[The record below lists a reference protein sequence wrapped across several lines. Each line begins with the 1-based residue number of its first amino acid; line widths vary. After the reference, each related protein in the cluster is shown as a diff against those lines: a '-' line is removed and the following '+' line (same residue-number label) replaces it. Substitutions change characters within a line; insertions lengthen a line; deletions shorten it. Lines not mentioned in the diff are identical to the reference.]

1 MERGSLRQVLAG
13 GLGHDGDRQ
22 LGRGRHRGGHR
33 HAHEQHPRVVP
44 RGQAQLC
51 RELTQVLQ
59 NMYLYFVLNE

>member
-33 HAHEQHPRVVP
+33 HAHEQHPRLVP

-59 NMYLYFVLNE
+59 NIVIVFCFK